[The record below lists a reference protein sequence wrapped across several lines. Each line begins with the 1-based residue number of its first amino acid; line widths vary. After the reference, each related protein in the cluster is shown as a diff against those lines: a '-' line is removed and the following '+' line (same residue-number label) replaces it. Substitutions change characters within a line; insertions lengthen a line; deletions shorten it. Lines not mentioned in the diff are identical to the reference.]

1 MPSYYTAVI
10 FLSVAAMLVIQL
22 CVSKSG
28 TLAEKS
34 KKLFHLLF
42 TAIAVAAF
50 CEWLGVVLQGTGSGT
65 RVLHIVV
72 KVLELSLAPSI
83 SVWLAWTIE
92 RRRDW
97 FVFAFLVIHALAEAL
112 SGVYGFIFQVDA
124 DSNYTHAGL
133 YWIYVAA
140 YGLTIL
146 YCMFIVFSNM
156 KKYQY
161 SGIGYFLSLVT
172 LMLVGIVLQLYDSN
186 LRTVYFTLAIA
197 SIMLYVFTLEMI
209 HQTDDLTE
217 LINRRG
223 YDNCIA
229 HVDEKCVIIFF
240 DVDRFKQINDTY
252 GHAFGDVVLRTIGS
266 TIREQYSRCGKCF
279 RYGGDEFCVLLEQE
293 QDRVEAMNASFF
305 EALAAKRQKEP
316 RLPFV
321 SIGYVHYDP
330 ATNNVEDAVAEAD
343 QMMYRYKAVH
353 RQAHDATAQS
363 GTAEEEPVGN
373 KA

>member
-65 RVLHIVV
+65 RGLHIVV

-133 YWIYVAA
+133 Y
-140 YGLTIL
+140 
-146 YCMFIVFSNM
+146 
-156 KKYQY
+156 
-161 SGIGYFLSLVT
+161 
-172 LMLVGIVLQLYDSN
+172 
-186 LRTVYFTLAIA
+186 
-197 SIMLYVFTLEMI
+197 
-209 HQTDDLTE
+209 
-217 LINRRG
+217 
-223 YDNCIA
+223 
-229 HVDEKCVIIFF
+229 
-240 DVDRFKQINDTY
+240 
-252 GHAFGDVVLRTIGS
+252 
-266 TIREQYSRCGKCF
+266 
-279 RYGGDEFCVLLEQE
+279 
-293 QDRVEAMNASFF
+293 
-305 EALAAKRQKEP
+305 
-316 RLPFV
+316 
-321 SIGYVHYDP
+321 
-330 ATNNVEDAVAEAD
+330 
-343 QMMYRYKAVH
+343 
-353 RQAHDATAQS
+353 
-363 GTAEEEPVGN
+363 
-373 KA
+373 